1 MTAVRRVAA
10 AASVLVLAVVR
21 LPAAAESDPRPR
33 RPRPPPAAESRVAV
47 RRSPDE
53 RAATPASDAE
63 AQAAARPGERRV
75 TLAMP
80 EAYTPSAPNGVGT
93 DDYRCFILDPEL
105 ARDAFLTGTNV
116 LPGNPDVVH
125 HVILF
130 RVPPAQLDA
139 AQALDDAEPGQG
151 WTCFGNTGF
160 GEGPQLDDAPWLGAW
175 APGGEES
182 VVSTGLRHPAGEGH
196 PDRDAG
202 ALQPARRRR
211 RRTSPPP
218 SSGWHPATQ

>member
-10 AASVLVLAVVR
+10 AASVLVLAACGAGGAGGSATST
-21 LPAAAESDPRPR
+21 PAPT
-33 RPRPPPAAESRVAV
+33 PAAESGSRSP
-47 RRSPDE
+47 SPDE
-53 RAATPASDAE
+53 HAATPASDPKPKPL
-63 AQAAARPGERRV
+63 RVGERRV

-105 ARDAFLTGTNV
+105 ARDSFLTGTNV
-116 LPGNPDVVH
+116 LPGNSDVVH

-160 GEGPQLDDAPWLGAW
+160 GEGPQPRRRPLARRLGAR
-175 APGGEES
+175 G
-182 VVSTGLRHPAGEGH
+182 
-196 PDRDAG
+196 
-202 ALQPARRRR
+202 
-211 RRTSPPP
+211 
-218 SSGWHPATQ
+218 